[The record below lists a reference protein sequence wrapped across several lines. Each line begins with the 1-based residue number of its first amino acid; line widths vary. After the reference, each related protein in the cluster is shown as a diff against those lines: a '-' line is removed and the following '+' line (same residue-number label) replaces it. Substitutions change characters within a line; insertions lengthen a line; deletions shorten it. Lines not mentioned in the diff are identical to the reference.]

1 MYYFLNV
8 WFISIYVGGTI
19 LRCFQGPGERREEF
33 CPKELAAHGETESK
47 RQIHE
52 KAYPSGIKGKREIP
66 FNWEG
71 IRKNFLK
78 EVGKRG
84 SRGGREPCRRSGARP
99 MPTP

>member
-1 MYYFLNV
+1 M
-8 WFISIYVGGTI
+8 GGTI
-19 LRCFQGPGERREEF
+19 LRCFQGPGKRREEF

-52 KAYPSGIKGKREIP
+52 KAHPSQDSKEREREIP

-71 IRKNFLK
+71 IRKSFLK

-84 SRGGREPCRRSGARP
+84 SGGGVGHDQCPPHKRARTRLCHHTPRG
-99 MPTP
+99 T